1 MDTRTNLVALSSA
14 NFQKTIDSEAI
25 VFVDFWA
32 TWCAPCTQFSKVYER
47 IAEQFSSILFTTVD
61 IEHAA
66 ELAEMFDIRS
76 IPHIMVFKQGI
87 AIYSD
92 SGGLP
97 ESSLKELAEQ
107 ALTADVRAIRKQ
119 LDEEEAER

>member
-1 MDTRTNLVALSSA
+1 MDTRTNLVALNTA
-14 NFQKTIDSEAI
+14 NFQKTIDTESI

-47 IAEQFSSILFTTVD
+47 VAEQFSSILFATVN
-61 IEHAA
+61 IEHEA
-66 ELAEMFDIRS
+66 ELAEMFNIRS
-76 IPHIMVFKQGI
+76 IPHVMVFKQGI

-92 SGGLP
+92 SGVLP